1 MLACRRTSVG
11 PFGWRSTG
19 GGAIAAIVVIAL
31 AASGCSGGSG
41 KSVAVAATTTTTA
54 PVGARGGQAFIQCM
68 NSHGVPITSARGL
81 RGGSTSTTLPAGVT
95 SAQFQQALQACRSQL
110 PTGGGNFQN
119 NPAFAAY
126 RNCLQ
131 LHGVTL
137 PPPGSST
144 SSSVPGGGQ
153 GFGGLDRTNPTVQ
166 AALQACAALRPAGG
180 PGGSTTTTPAA

>member
-1 MLACRRTSVG
+1 MLASRRTGVV
-11 PFGWRSTG
+11 TA
-19 GGAIAAIVVIAL
+19 AIAVIAL

-41 KSVAVAATTTTTA
+41 KSVAVSATTTTTA
-54 PVGARGGQAFIQCM
+54 AGAGSRGGQAFVQCM
-68 NSHGVPITSARGL
+68 KSHGVTVSGARGL
-81 RGGSTSTTLPAGVT
+81 RNGSTSTTLPPGVS
-95 SAQFQQALQACRSQL
+95 SAQFQQALQACRSAV
-110 PTGGGNFQN
+110 PAGGGNFQN

-126 RNCLQ
+126 RNCLS
-131 LHGVTL
+131 LHGVTV
-137 PPPGSST
+137 PQPGSPT

>member
-1 MLACRRTSVG
+1 MAASSRTAGVM
-11 PFGWRSTG
+11 
-19 GGAIAAIVVIAL
+19 AAIVVIAL

-41 KSVAVAATTTTTA
+41 KSVAVSATTSTTA
-54 PVGARGGQAFIQCM
+54 TPAGARGGQAFVQCM
-68 NSHGVPITSARGL
+68 KSHGVTITNARGF

-95 SAQFQQALQACRSQL
+95 SAQFQQAMQACRSLL
-110 PTGGGNFQN
+110 PTGGGGGNFLN

-137 PPPGSST
+137 PQPGSST
-144 SSSVPGGGQ
+144 SSSVPGAGG
-153 GFGGLDRTNPTVQ
+153 GLGGLDRTNPTVA